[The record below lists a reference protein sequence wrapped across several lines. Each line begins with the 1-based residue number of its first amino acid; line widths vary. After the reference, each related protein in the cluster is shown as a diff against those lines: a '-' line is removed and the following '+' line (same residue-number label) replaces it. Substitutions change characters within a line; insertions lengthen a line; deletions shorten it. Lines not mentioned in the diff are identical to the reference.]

1 MPNDHH
7 SWVVVPNIFDW
18 FYPDVHQLSPRYVF
32 MNVVVD
38 IFLSVQDSAEHNSFT
53 FFGLGVGGGVD

>member
-1 MPNDHH
+1 
-7 SWVVVPNIFDW
+7 
-18 FYPDVHQLSPRYVF
+18 

>member
-1 MPNDHH
+1 
-7 SWVVVPNIFDW
+7 
-18 FYPDVHQLSPRYVF
+18 

-53 FFGLGVGGGVD
+53 FFGLGVGGLTSRKLH